1 MTQAIDSG
9 TDVVYTAEIVIQHD
23 VSYLSGN
30 DERSCQL
37 VSCLILTCLLEKELS
52 ASVHHVATVVLN
64 AVCCE
69 ISCVVRAR
77 ERQSILGGIG

>member
-52 ASVHHVATVVLN
+52 AYVHHVVLN
-64 AVCCE
+64 AAC
-69 ISCVVRAR
+69 AR
-77 ERQSILGGIG
+77 FLCGEST